1 MREMLAALTIP
12 FGILVIVA
20 PWVNGDPSLTGRL
33 GGSVAGAALIL
44 AAGLVIWRHARP
56 WSLWLLAALGAAVLI
71 FGAAAVP
78 GSAAVRVAAILAGL
92 AAAALAAAALALPA
106 PARIRTVNK
115 GGSPLAEIKSLKVR
129 NGMIAAPA
137 VLLGSMPETV
147 YVAPAELWKMLGA
160 VGPDVIWALPAMLLR
175 GRKAYLAEAENE
187 RQEQA
192 AHIPRTAS

>member
-12 FGILVIVA
+12 FGVLVIVA
-20 PWVNGDPSLTGRL
+20 PWVNGDPSMTGRL

-44 AAGLVIWRHARP
+44 AVGLVIWEHARA
-56 WSLWLLAALGAAVLI
+56 WSLWLLAVTGAAAAV

-92 AAAALAAAALALPA
+92 AAAGFAAAALALPA
-106 PARIRTVNK
+106 PARIRAVNK

-129 NGMIAAPA
+129 NGMIAAPS

-147 YVAPAELWKMLGA
+147 YVPPAELWKMLGA
-160 VGPDVIWALPAMLLR
+160 VGPDVIWALPGMLLR
-175 GRKAYLAEAENE
+175 GRKAYLAEAGK
-187 RQEQA
+187 EQA
-192 AHIPRTAS
+192 TQALQTPRTA